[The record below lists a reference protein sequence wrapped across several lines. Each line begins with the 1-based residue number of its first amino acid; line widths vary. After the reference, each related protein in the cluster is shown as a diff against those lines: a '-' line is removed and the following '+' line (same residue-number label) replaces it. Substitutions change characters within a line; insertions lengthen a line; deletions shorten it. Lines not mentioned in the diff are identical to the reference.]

1 MMFLRLIREIL
12 FCKKAIHCLEI
23 FKWFLLLLF
32 ILMVLSNFRAY
43 SQGLSSKKVLILNS
57 YSPDYIWAV
66 EEQKGIL
73 QELSDKSPSPQ
84 IFIENMDVKRF
95 NTKNYFEDFSNLFI
109 KKYRGFKFDAIIAT
123 DDPAFIFALQERGQF
138 GNPPIFFC
146 GVNTYSDD
154 IKGFVPDRIYGVK
167 EEEDLESTLSLML
180 KLFPNTKKILGIA
193 DANDAAYFKKQFD
206 NFFVSH
212 KDILNEYFVSNNLER
227 IINKINSEPS
237 GTLVLDLITHSIDK
251 YGSDLIGSTP
261 TIELSKRVNI
271 PIFGMFDYQ
280 LGNGIVGGMITS
292 GFDQGKIVGKLV
304 YQYLFNNG
312 TGWENSKIVDSS
324 ESNYYAF
331 DENFLKKFN
340 IKRSQLPLNSKIINH
355 HETLF
360 ERYSKA
366 ILYFSVVAFL
376 LLLIIVL
383 LVVVLIQK
391 RREFR
396 KLSESEKYFRL
407 LLENSS
413 DIILVVD
420 ADGEILF
427 ENDSIAMLFSDIND
441 IEAKNFLNFLE
452 NGERE
457 RFKLL
462 FEKIVVTEK
471 DSIFPFKFYISTK
484 SGAKIVFEGKAKKVS
499 IKEEDFILLTIS
511 EVTEKE
517 RIHNSLREREEDY
530 DILFNNINDIVLVVD
545 SDYRIIKSNNELYRT
560 FGYKPEDVINKEI
573 INFVHPED
581 KGYVKSLIERIQKEN
596 ITSLSFEIKA
606 VDAKNHIKIL
616 DIKTNTIYKNS
627 KKLIFVVCRDITEK
641 KRSEEAFI
649 QKQRELNILL
659 DSLPG
664 YIYYKNKEGI
674 YVFVNN
680 NFSKMLGKD
689 RKEIIG
695 HTDYEI
701 FGKEQAEKNLELD
714 RMTVRL
720 GMVHF
725 QEEVLRKPN
734 GESISVLT
742 QKVPIFDEN
751 RNLQGLISLSYDITE
766 LKSAYNLVKNIEE
779 KYFEIISLIDEVIFE
794 LDYSGRFSFI
804 SDRIYNY
811 TNLYPKDFLNKFFVD
826 FSSPAEKEKLTLF
839 FMSMLKG
846 DKKSAVFEID
856 IRNDKDEYIKFE
868 MKIFA
873 KYEGKVFKG
882 ALGSLRKI

>member
-1 MMFLRLIREIL
+1 M
-12 FCKKAIHCLEI
+12 
-23 FKWFLLLLF
+23 
-32 ILMVLSNFRAY
+32 
-43 SQGLSSKKVLILNS
+43 ILNS
-57 YSPDYIWAV
+57 YSSDYIWTV

-73 QELSDKSPSPQ
+73 SELNNKFPTPQ
-84 IFIENMDVKRF
+84 IFIENMDTKRF
-95 NTKNYFEDFSNLFI
+95 NSKSYFEDFSNFLL
-109 KKYRGFKFDAIIAT
+109 KKYSGFKFDAIIAS
-123 DDPAFIFALQERGQF
+123 DDPAFVFALSKRSQF

-146 GVNTYSDD
+146 GVNAYSDD
-154 IKGFVPDRIYGVK
+154 IKGFIPDRVYGVK
-167 EEEDLESTLSLML
+167 EEENLESTLSLML

-193 DANDAAYFKKQFD
+193 DENDATYFKKQFD

-212 KDILNEYFVSNNLER
+212 KGILNEYFVSNALDKVVD
-227 IINKINSEPS
+227 KINSEPKD
-237 GTLVLDLITHSIDK
+237 TIVLDLISHSVDRYDDDLAGPIFL
-251 YGSDLIGSTP
+251 SDIY
-261 TIELSKRVNI
+261 KRVNI
-271 PIFGMFDYQ
+271 PIFGTFDYQ
-280 LGNGIVGGMITS
+280 LGYGIVGGMITS
-292 GFDQGKIVGKLV
+292 GFDQGKIVGKLA
-304 YQYLFNNG
+304 YDYLSDNAAGWG
-312 TGWENSKIVDSS
+312 TSKIVGSS

-331 DENFLKKFN
+331 DENLLKKFG
-340 IKRSQLPLNSKIINH
+340 IKRGDLPLDSKIINH
-355 HETLF
+355 NQSFF
-360 ERYSKA
+360 ERYSRA
-366 ILYFSVVAFL
+366 IIYFSIVAL
-376 LLLIIVL
+376 LLLLVIGLLVAVL
-383 LVVVLIQK
+383 LQK
-391 RREFR
+391 RREYK
-396 KLSESEKYFRL
+396 KLSDSEKYFRL
-407 LLENSS
+407 LLDNSS
-413 DIILVVD
+413 DMIFVVD
-420 ADGEILF
+420 FDGEILF
-427 ENDSIAMLFSDIND
+427 ENNSMAMLFSDIND

-530 DILFNNINDIVLVVD
+530 DILFNNINDILLVVD

-664 YIYYKNKEGI
+664 YIYYKNKDGI

-680 NFSKMLGKD
+680 NFCKLLGKD
-689 RKEIIG
+689 RKKIIG

-701 FGKEQAEKNLELD
+701 YSEEEAERNLELD
-714 RMTVRL
+714 KSAIKL
-720 GMVHF
+720 GMAHF
-725 QEEVLRKPN
+725 QEEILRKSN
-734 GESISVLT
+734 DDIIHVLV
-742 QKVPIFDEN
+742 QKVPIFDEK
-751 RNLQGLISLSYDITE
+751 RGFQGLISLSYDVTE
-766 LKSAYNLVKNIEE
+766 LKTAHDLVKKSEE
-779 KYFEIISLIDEVIFE
+779 KYLELINLLRDVVFE

-804 SDRIYNY
+804 SDRIFEY
-811 TNLYPKDFLNKFFVD
+811 TNIQPKEFLSKFFAD
-826 FSSPAEKEKLTLF
+826 FSSPAEKERLTLL
-839 FMSMLKG
+839 FMSMLRG
-846 DKKSAVFEID
+846 DKKNIVFEID
-856 IRNDKDEYIKFE
+856 IKNDKEEYIKFE
-868 MKIFA
+868 MTIVA

-882 ALGSLRKI
+882 AMGNLRKV